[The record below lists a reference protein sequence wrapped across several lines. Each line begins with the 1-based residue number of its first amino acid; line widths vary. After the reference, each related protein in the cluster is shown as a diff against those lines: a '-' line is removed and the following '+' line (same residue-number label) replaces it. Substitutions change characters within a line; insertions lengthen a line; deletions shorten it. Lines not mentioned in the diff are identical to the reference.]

1 MEIVIK
7 KNRIYM
13 FVLLKYFYLRL
24 YKNVVIDNGFYFFE
38 FIVKGLVN
46 LSLLLRL
53 LILNDLVRLLLYIN
67 NFGIDI
73 LKLLIDK
80 NRKYWMFFVNFNEF
94 DNFFLLNII
103 MNNFLML
110 FFRNELFRF
119 ILDGGNIVV
128 LEYIVKF
135 CF

>member
-7 KNRIYM
+7 KNRIYT

-46 LSLLLRL
+46 LSLLLRS

-80 NRKYWMFFVNFNEF
+80 NRKYWTFFVNFNEF

-128 LEYIVKF
+128 LVYIVKF
-135 CF
+135 FF

>member
-80 NRKYWMFFVNFNEF
+80 NRKYWTFIVNFNEF

-103 MNNFLML
+103 LNNFLML